1 MARRI
6 YVRVMVEIDEAGSV
20 KPVRVFWEDGRV
32 FDVERVMEVHFAAAE
47 RAGGAGMCYSCRVMG
62 RSTRLYE
69 DEGRWFVE
77 ARDRP
82 GSEWRMA

>member
-1 MARRI
+1 MDMARRI

-47 RAGGAGMCYSCRVMG
+47 RAGGAGMCYSCSM
-62 RSTRLYE
+62 RLS
-69 DEGRWFVE
+69 WV
-77 ARDRP
+77 ANP
-82 GSEWRMA
+82 VIIS